1 MNMNVPSKQ
10 DQDAVPEQA
19 KGNPVYEQTR
29 QDMPCWCC
37 GRNCGRNSRV
47 VVFVLGI
54 LGIVCSC
61 IVCLSPHF
69 FSFVSLRND
78 TFYDL
83 DKQQPVPFEYATEAN
98 VGLFRYEILEVYEYP
113 WPPQGQ
119 RDLFDAIHERELER
133 LAANDNGIK
142 NRNSIGWS
150 FNTVFSRLLMNK
162 FPDEFYDDDDQT
174 DSKQPINDDDKI
186 DVTQYQNDTI
196 AIVLTKSPSDTPPL
210 DKEDIPISNIPE
222 VMPGS
227 NAVSRLPTTS
237 PTSSPT
243 RTNPNELIDVEIGV
257 VKSYPAGTD
266 FDSLFKN
273 GQKGA
278 MWAPI
283 LATIGLGFSLVEFF
297 CCTYKCSWL
306 PTALCLYGAFMLQ
319 MMTLF
324 LFMSD
329 DFWYVCRKRLSSYL
343 FCCRLFS
350 CLSFFFLS
358 PYSVFLFQKQL
369 HSGLCAWCFR
379 FIIIGSGDS
388 VHDFSDVGMY
398 DTKTAP
404 DL

>member
-1 MNMNVPSKQ
+1 M
-10 DQDAVPEQA
+10 
-19 KGNPVYEQTR
+19 G
-29 QDMPCWCC
+29 
-37 GRNCGRNSRV
+37 
-47 VVFVLGI
+47 
-54 LGIVCSC
+54 
-61 IVCLSPHF
+61 
-69 FSFVSLRND
+69 
-78 TFYDL
+78 
-83 DKQQPVPFEYATEAN
+83 
-98 VGLFRYEILEVYEYP
+98 
-113 WPPQGQ
+113 
-119 RDLFDAIHERELER
+119 
-133 LAANDNGIK
+133 
-142 NRNSIGWS
+142 
-150 FNTVFSRLLMNK
+150 
-162 FPDEFYDDDDQT
+162 
-174 DSKQPINDDDKI
+174 
-186 DVTQYQNDTI
+186 
-196 AIVLTKSPSDTPPL
+196 
-210 DKEDIPISNIPE
+210 
-222 VMPGS
+222 
-227 NAVSRLPTTS
+227 
-237 PTSSPT
+237 T
-243 RTNPNELIDVEIGV
+243 RTNPNELIDVEISV
-257 VKSYPAGTD
+257 VKSYPAGAD

-283 LATIGLGFSLVEFF
+283 LVTIGLGFSLVEFF

-369 HSGLCAWCFR
+369 YSGLCAWCFR

-404 DL
+404 D